1 MMTMEEENAELSKI
15 YASIPEY
22 EPTEEELQRMYDDFI
37 RNKTMRN
44 TTKKGLV
51 TSPKTVTR
59 YTNNSSL
66 NIAKDN
72 AAKLRITG
80 EVDYLIK
87 HQNERIRVSFTKK
100 DNSTRSMDFVPNTKC
115 GKGKKAKG
123 NRAVITKA
131 EKGMITVAEIY
142 KEKDKDGKEFEDIRP
157 RTVNLTT
164 LIDYFVVG
172 SEKEVA

>member
-1 MMTMEEENAELSKI
+1 MLHGKI
-15 YASIPEY
+15 TP
-22 EPTEEELQRMYDDFI
+22 
-37 RNKTMRN
+37 
-44 TTKKGLV
+44 
-51 TSPKTVTR
+51 
-59 YTNNSSL
+59 
-66 NIAKDN
+66 
-72 AAKLRITG
+72 
-80 EVDYLIK
+80 
-87 HQNERIRVSFTKK
+87 
-100 DNSTRSMDFVPNTKC
+100 
-115 GKGKKAKG
+115 KG

>member
-1 MMTMEEENAELSKI
+1 MMTMEEQNAELSKI
-15 YASIPEY
+15 YDSIPQY
-22 EPTEEELQRMYDDFI
+22 EPTDEELQKMYNNFKRNNTI
-37 RNKTMRN
+37 MRNK
-44 TTKKGLV
+44 TKKGLV
-51 TSPKTVTR
+51 TSPKTVT
-59 YTNNSSL
+59 NNLSL

-72 AAKLRITG
+72 AAKLRITD

-100 DNSTRSMDFVPNTKC
+100 DNSTRWINFVPNTKC
-115 GKGKKAKG
+115 DKGKKAKG

-131 EKGMITVAEIY
+131 ERGMITVAEIY